1 MVTGGRSGLGEAT
14 AAMLEREGANVVV
27 ADLPETDVT
36 DADAVQAL
44 VDSCS
49 ELHGAVNCAGIGG
62 GARVVGFPLDRFRKI
77 IEVNLIGTFNVLSLA
92 AAKMAE
98 NEPDEE
104 GTRGVV
110 VNTASNAA
118 FDGQIGQAAYS
129 ASKAGV
135 AGMTLPVARDLA
147 SKGIRVVTIAPGPAD
162 TPMLGPMREDI
173 RESLVSQIPFPKRL
187 GRAEDFAALVKHIV
201 ENEYL
206 NGEVIRLDGALQN
219 RDPRSKGD
227 EMAEYVKVEQ
237 DGRVAIVTLDHP
249 PVNALSSKLLE
260 ELEEE
265 YDRLDRDDETRA
277 IVLRG
282 EGEKAFVAGADIT
295 EFPAMREQIEEAA
308 ESGSARGIQKL
319 AARMDAG
326 RTPVVA
332 AIHGYCLGGGLEL
345 AMACDIRI
353 AADDAQLG
361 QPEIKL
367 GLIPGGGGTQ
377 RLPRLVGHGRALCS
391 TSAATRSRARRPMTG
406 GSSSGRCRAP
416 S

>member
-1 MVTGGRSGLGEAT
+1 MLREGADGDRATSCASSSRRSFAKWWLPDAFEFVDEIPKTAVGKFRKTALREQFVEVAGLGVKISRPTFIVTGGRSGLGEAT
-14 AAMLEREGANVVV
+14 AAMLEREGANVVI

-44 VDSCS
+44 VDSCG

-104 GTRGVV
+104 GTRGVI

-206 NGEVIRLDGALQN
+206 NGEVIRLDGAL
-219 RDPRSKGD
+219 RTVAKTSIRRADARRAKSLKG
-227 EMAEYVKVEQ
+227 
-237 DGRVAIVTLDHP
+237 P
-249 PVNALSSKLLE
+249 
-260 ELEEE
+260 
-265 YDRLDRDDETRA
+265 
-277 IVLRG
+277 LRG
-282 EGEKAFVAGADIT
+282 
-295 EFPAMREQIEEAA
+295 PANE
-308 ESGSARGIQKL
+308 
-319 AARMDAG
+319 
-326 RTPVVA
+326 
-332 AIHGYCLGGGLEL
+332 
-345 AMACDIRI
+345 
-353 AADDAQLG
+353 
-361 QPEIKL
+361 
-367 GLIPGGGGTQ
+367 
-377 RLPRLVGHGRALCS
+377 
-391 TSAATRSRARRPMTG
+391 RSYDG
-406 GSSSGRCRAP
+406 
-416 S
+416 